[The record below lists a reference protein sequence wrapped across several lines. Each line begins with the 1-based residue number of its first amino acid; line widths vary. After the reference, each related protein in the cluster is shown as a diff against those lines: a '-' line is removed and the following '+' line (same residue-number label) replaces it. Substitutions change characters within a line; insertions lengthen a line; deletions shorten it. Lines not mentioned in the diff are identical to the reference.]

1 MRSLSRRLSSAIA
14 DDLCIWTFAAELYA
28 RAYAGVVSLRRE
40 ESGPEFWLK
49 EDGREDPASLSCI
62 HTPPSTRAIDAQPPL
77 KGGGPGP

>member
-40 ESGPEFWLK
+40 ESGPEFLAERRRARGSGK
-49 EDGREDPASLSCI
+49 FELHPYATL
-62 HTPPSTRAIDAQPPL
+62 HPSD
-77 KGGGPGP
+77 